1 MPIDHKVQFRSYET
15 LLASAMAERERAG
28 VDHLCQLR
36 FRSLIEKY
44 VNFDPDTKDTLRLL
58 LHDREEEPFFDRNQ
72 LVIVCNEGLWEE
84 AGIGEPLACFKLLHE
99 LAHAKFHKD
108 PISSFSYSTES
119 QIAFAENW
127 ESAEWQANTWA
138 ALVMAPPY
146 LAVGC
151 DDRASFM
158 YRFNFPSE
166 FYDFWR
172 ALLDRRPLRMTPDFC
187 PKCGSQSVAKIASRL
202 RCMTCGTKFDDKL

>member
-1 MPIDHKVQFRSYET
+1 MPIDHKVTFRSYEI
-15 LLASAMAERERAG
+15 LLASAMAERERTG
-28 VDHLCQLR
+28 VDHLCQFR
-36 FRSLIEKY
+36 FRRLIESNVSLDANK
-44 VNFDPDTKDTLRLL
+44 KDTLRLL
-58 LHDREEEPFFDRNQ
+58 RHDREEEPFFYRTE
-72 LVIVCNEGLWEE
+72 LAIVCNEGLWEE

-99 LAHAKFHKD
+99 LAHAKFHKH
-108 PISSFSYSTES
+108 PISSFSYSTEF
-119 QIAFAENW
+119 QIAFAENT

-146 LAVGC
+146 LAIGC

-172 ALLDRRPLRMTPDFC
+172 ALQQRRPLRMSSNLCT
-187 PKCGSQSVAKIASRL
+187 KCGSQSVAKIASRL
-202 RCMTCGTKFDDKL
+202 RCVTCGTTCA